1 MKEERIEWVDIAKG
15 IGIICVV
22 MGHIFRSQM
31 LAHKIIYLFHMPL
44 FFYISG
50 FLHKVKQNNRAY
62 TIQKIRNLII
72 PYFSIFIFVYLSFF
86 ILYFPKG
93 YPVEYIKIDIL
104 YYLQGGRLLRE
115 IVDNV
120 FVVMWFITC
129 LFFTQVIYNM
139 IQTTFKPKIVHVI
152 IVLLLM
158 AAYINS
164 ICFPDFWLYWGA
176 NIALMAIPIYHIGFV
191 SRKVNLDKYSFGFII
206 GGILACLSLILFPQ
220 NRFDMMLNDYG
231 TPFVTLLCS
240 IICIYMIR
248 VISVYISRNA
258 FLSGIFSELG
268 KASLVIMAFHLP
280 VYALLW
286 KYFELKS
293 PLAIV
298 SIIVIPYCF
307 YLIFN
312 RFKVT
317 QVLFLG
323 KYKSKQIQK

>member
-15 IGIICVV
+15 MGIICVV
-22 MGHIFRSQM
+22 IGHIFQPQM
-31 LAHKIIYLFHMPL
+31 FAHKIIYLFHMPL

-50 FLHKVKQNNRAY
+50 FLYKVRQNNRAFV
-62 TIQKIRNLII
+62 IQRARNLII
-72 PYFSIFIFVYLSFF
+72 PYLSVFIFVYSLYLL
-86 ILYFPKG
+86 IYFPKG
-93 YPVEYIKIDIL
+93 YPAEYIKIDIL

-129 LFFTQVIYNM
+129 LFFTQIVYN
-139 IQTTFKPKIVHVI
+139 IIKTIFKPKIVHIV

-158 AAYINS
+158 AAYVNS

-176 NIALMAIPIYHIGFV
+176 NVVLMAIPIYHIGFV
-191 SRKVNLDKYSFGFII
+191 SKQVNLDKYSIWFII
-206 GGILACLSLILFPQ
+206 GGLLACLSLILFPQ
-220 NRFDMMLNDYG
+220 NKFDMMLNDYG
-231 TPFVTLLCS
+231 IPVLTLLCS

-248 VISVYISRNA
+248 AISVYMSRNA
-258 FLSGIFSELG
+258 FLSRIFSELG

-286 KYFELKS
+286 KYFEMKS

-317 QVLFLG
+317 QILFLG
-323 KYKSKQIQK
+323 KYKRKQIQ